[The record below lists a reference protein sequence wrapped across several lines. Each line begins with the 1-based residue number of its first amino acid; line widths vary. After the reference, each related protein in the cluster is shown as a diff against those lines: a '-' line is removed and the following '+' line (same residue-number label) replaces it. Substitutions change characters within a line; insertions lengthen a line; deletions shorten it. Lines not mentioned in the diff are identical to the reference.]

1 MIYFTLYEFTCR
13 KTKLET
19 NGIMLEHK
27 DYISSLNK
35 ARKKRNQ
42 NIDPRYL
49 LILLAAVIVVGIIV
63 LGVKAAMKEPASG
76 RAAGNRPSQQAAG
89 GGNLLGCPAR
99 RLPFPAGGSSQEGSG
114 GDTKDH

>member
-1 MIYFTLYEFTCR
+1 
-13 KTKLET
+13 
-19 NGIMLEHK
+19 MLEHK

-49 LILLAAVIVVGIIV
+49 LILLAAVIVVGIII

-89 GGNLLGCPAR
+89 AATSPDSL
-99 RLPFPAGGSSQEGSG
+99 SISG
-114 GDTKDH
+114 PNTSAVCSRTP

>member
-76 RAAGNRPSQQAAG
+76 RCIRKPAGTGSRGS
-89 GGNLLGCPAR
+89 NLLRCPAGQR
-99 RLPFPAGGSSQEGSG
+99 AFAGGGSSQKGSG

>member
-49 LILLAAVIVVGIIV
+49 LILLAAVIVVGIII

-76 RAAGNRPSQQAAG
+76 RAAGN
-89 GGNLLGCPAR
+89 LLGCPAL
-99 RLPFPAGGSSQEGSG
+99 RLPFAAGGSGQEGSG

>member
-49 LILLAAVIVVGIIV
+49 LILLAAVIVVGIII
-63 LGVKAAMKEPASG
+63 LGVKAAMKEPA
-76 RAAGNRPSQQAAG
+76 
-89 GGNLLGCPAR
+89 
-99 RLPFPAGGSSQEGSG
+99 
-114 GDTKDH
+114 